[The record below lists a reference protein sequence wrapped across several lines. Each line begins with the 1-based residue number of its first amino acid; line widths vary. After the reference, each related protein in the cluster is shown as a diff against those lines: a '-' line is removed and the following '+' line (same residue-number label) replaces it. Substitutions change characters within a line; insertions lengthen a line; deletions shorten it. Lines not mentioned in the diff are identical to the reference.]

1 MKKPLIVI
9 CLFFG
14 SILFAM
20 AQDTIAVWPVS
31 GKKAGE
37 TVLYKP
43 QDYIG
48 TEKNFG
54 DLFIG
59 APEGTQVLSPVDG
72 TIKNISYG
80 YMSTLYTSTSF
91 GLNNPP
97 STNVTGFDRKQR
109 RVMGESQNINPQYI
123 SLSIGISY
131 NNNETYWIQGIRP
144 IQYLKTGAQ
153 VKKGDVIGT
162 VGFCYKLIT
171 DPCIC
176 LSRSVNSKSVDPM
189 SPFGIKTSYIPYK
202 PAPIREEIPVAE
214 LLADFNVFRQSLEEG
229 HPGLYDYTSHANMDS
244 TFDRIRQK
252 ITKPISP
259 SKFLRML
266 YPVLDSL
273 RDSHTALYNVSGQKD
288 PTVQYENFDLPVHFG
303 FQHDSLIVFSTLPV
317 CKNLLWKCIDKINGR
332 TASELRKK
340 VCVYSRGE
348 GKIEVEKEKMQM
360 NWFFDFYKHS
370 LIYTKGDSVNI
381 VFSDGTTAR
390 LTYQS
395 VSNPKEFAPAK
406 VWKTDPM
413 VNNLEVKTIDDQT
426 AYLRIKS
433 FDFSDVDNDSLRS
446 IMNSISHSSCR
457 NLIVDIRN
465 NPGGNDAY
473 STLFSMLADN
483 PFKNGLGSMVKS
495 NNRYNFLKYVPSYSG
510 IDTVVLFG
518 DYKKIIDRK
527 GYYSFNT
534 RLDKPDEKIHF
545 SGNVYVLTN
554 ERSYSA
560 STLFAA
566 LVHKYKRGT
575 LIGRETGT
583 CYYQMNAYKSANVR
597 LNNSGLELLIPLTK
611 IIFDDQPD
619 PSIPWGHGV
628 IPNHI
633 IGWTY
638 DEYLNNSDPILDYT
652 LKLIR
657 ESK

>member
-1 MKKPLIVI
+1 MKKPLIAI

-14 SILFAM
+14 CILSAP
-20 AQDTIAVWPVS
+20 AQDAIAVWPIS

-37 TVLYKP
+37 SILYKP

-48 TEKNFG
+48 TEKNFA

-59 APEGTQVLSPVDG
+59 APEGTPVLSPVDG

-80 YMSTLYTSTSF
+80 YKSTLYTSTSF
-91 GLNNPP
+91 GLDNPP
-97 STNVTGFDRKQR
+97 STNVTGFDKKKRKE
-109 RVMGESQNINPQYI
+109 MGESQKINPQYI
-123 SLSIGISY
+123 SLSIGIST

-153 VKKGDVIGT
+153 IKKGDVIGI

-176 LSRSVNSKSVDPM
+176 LSRSVNSKSADPM

-202 PAPIREEIPVAE
+202 PTPVREEIPVAE
-214 LLADFNVFRQSLEEG
+214 LLADFKVFRQSLEEG
-229 HPGLYDYTSHANMDS
+229 HPGLYDYTSHATMDS

-288 PTVQYENFDLPVHFG
+288 PTVQTENFDLPVHFG
-303 FQHDSLIVFSTLPV
+303 FQYDSLIVFSTLPAYN
-317 CKNLLWKCIDKINGR
+317 NLLWKCIDKINGR

-340 VCVYSRGE
+340 VWIYSSGE
-348 GKIEVEKEKMQM
+348 GKIEVEKEFRQM
-360 NWFFDFYKHS
+360 NWFYDYYKHS
-370 LIYTKGDSVNI
+370 FIYKKGDSVNI

-406 VWKTDPM
+406 VWKPDPM

-433 FDFSDVDNDSLRS
+433 FGFSDVDNDSLRS

-457 NLIVDIRN
+457 NLIIDIRN

-473 STLFSMLADN
+473 SALFSMLADK
-483 PFKNGLGSMVKS
+483 PFKNGLGSMVNS
-495 NNRYNFLKYVPSYSG
+495 NNRYNFLKYVPSYAGVDS
-510 IDTVVLFG
+510 VVLFG
-518 DYKKIIDRK
+518 DYKKITGRE

-534 RLDKPDEKIHF
+534 RMDKPDKKIHF

-575 LIGRETGT
+575 IIGRETGT
-583 CYYQMNAYKSANVR
+583 CYYQMNAYKFADIR
-597 LNNSGLELLIPLTK
+597 LDNSGLELHIPLTK

-628 IPNHI
+628 IPDHI

-638 DEYLNNSDPILDYT
+638 DEYLNNSDPILVYT